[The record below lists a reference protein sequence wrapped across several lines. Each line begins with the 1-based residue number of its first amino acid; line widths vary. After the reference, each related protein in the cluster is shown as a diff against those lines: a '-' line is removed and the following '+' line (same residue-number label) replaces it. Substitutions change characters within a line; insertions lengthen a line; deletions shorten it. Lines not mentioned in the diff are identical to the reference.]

1 MTAGWALPLLLVI
14 APVLEE
20 IVWRA
25 GLQEALLTRNR
36 WPAASINLGVAASF
50 ALAHALRAPDSVW
63 AWLTLLPAWII
74 GRAYQRWRRLGPCIA
89 LHAAMNALWLAARPP
104 A

>member
-1 MTAGWALPLLLVI
+1 MTAGWAPLLLLVI

-25 GLQEALLTRNR
+25 GLQEALLTRTT
-36 WPAASINLGVAASF
+36 WSTASINLAVAANF
-50 ALAHALRAPDSVW
+50 ALAHGLRAPDSAW
-63 AWLTLLPAWII
+63 AWLTLLPAWLI
-74 GRAYQRWRRLGPCIA
+74 GQAYLRWRRLWPCIA
-89 LHAAMNALWLAARPP
+89 LHAAMNALWLAARSP

>member
-1 MTAGWALPLLLVI
+1 MTAGWALLLLLVI

-25 GLQEALLTRNR
+25 GLQEALLTRTR

-63 AWLTLLPAWII
+63 AWLTLLPAWVI

-89 LHAAMNALWLAARPP
+89 LHAAMNALWLAAQPP

>member
-1 MTAGWALPLLLVI
+1 MTAGWAPLLLLVI

-25 GLQEALLTRNR
+25 GLQEALLTRTR

-50 ALAHALRAPDSVW
+50 ALAHTLRAPDSVW
-63 AWLTLLPAWII
+63 AWLTLLPAWVI
-74 GRAYQRWRRLGPCIA
+74 GQAYQRWRRLGPCIA

>member
-1 MTAGWALPLLLVI
+1 MTAGLGPLQLLVI

-25 GLQEALLTRNR
+25 GLQEALLTRTR
-36 WPAASINLGVAASF
+36 WPAAAINLGVAASF

-63 AWLTLLPAWII
+63 AWLTLLPAWVI
-74 GRAYQRWRRLGPCIA
+74 GQAYQHWRRLGPCIA
-89 LHAAMNALWLAARPP
+89 LHAAMNALWLAVMSP